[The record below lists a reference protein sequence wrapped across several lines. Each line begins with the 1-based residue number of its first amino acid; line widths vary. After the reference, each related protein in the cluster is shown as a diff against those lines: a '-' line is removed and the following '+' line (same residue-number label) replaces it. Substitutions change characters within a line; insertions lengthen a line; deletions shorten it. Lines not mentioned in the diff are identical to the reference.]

1 MLTLLKRYMK
11 ISNLVFGYENKVTL
25 KEYSFPKVGHV
36 VIAGDNG
43 TGKSTLAKCL
53 INYIEYEGSVSLK
66 GKDVK
71 DIDITKSIFYVPQ
84 FVENY
89 FLLPSV
95 YEEMIFSGSNID
107 DLKAFNLEDKLNAN
121 PNRLSGGEK
130 IRLIFAMMKSSNKK
144 IIILDETVNG
154 NDVKNVELIT
164 NEIKSLAQEHLV
176 IEISHHV
183 NEFDEM
189 LYIKNNIVNVIN
201 SWDEY
206 DQIRKS

>member
-1 MLTLLKRYMK
+1 MTFMK
-11 ISNLVFGYENKVTL
+11 ISNLIFGYENKVTFE
-25 KEYSFPKVGHV
+25 KYTFPKTGHV

-53 INYIEYEGSVSLK
+53 INYITYEGDITLDGVNI
-66 GKDVK
+66 KDS
-71 DIDITKSIFYVPQ
+71 DITKHIFYVPQ
-84 FVENY
+84 FVDNY

-95 YEEMIFSGSNID
+95 YEEMIFSGSNIN
-107 DLKAFNLEDKLNAN
+107 DLSAFNLEDKLNAN

-130 IRLIFAMMKSSNKK
+130 IRLIFAMMKTSSKK

-154 NDVKNVELIT
+154 NDINNINLIT
-164 NEIKSLAQEHLV
+164 KEIKQLAKEHLV

-183 NEFDEM
+183 DTFDEM
-189 LYIKNNIVNVIN
+189 LYIKDNIVSVIN
-201 SWDEY
+201 SREEY